1 MQFLDYYN
9 SHTDIVNNA
18 FDKAY
23 RKLFVDD
30 LIEKPLFEE
39 EGTLKEA
46 LQITFS
52 DFYYMLYRD
61 YINEF
66 VKEVISILSKEQDFD
81 INDYSDT
88 ASDAIHDLFYTHKYE
103 FEDVKP
109 YQQIIVDYYAS
120 KSDNEVNLIINNK
133 DNVGDTI
140 PVTDLDSVDVWNRDY
155 AFVYLDGKVS
165 KGEIGQSHAQLLNS
179 VLEIYDFDFKRPKA
193 DEVLDKA
200 GSDSVAFGS
209 VINNI
214 GFVDACENCSIDD
227 VATAAKEQLKLSKV
241 YTYPNN
247 DEITRLAKVL

>member
-1 MQFLDYYN
+1 MQFLNYYN
-9 SHTDIVNNA
+9 SHTDIVDNA

-23 RKLFVDD
+23 KKLFVDD

-39 EGTLKEA
+39 ETFKEF
-46 LQITFS
+46 IHTTFS

-88 ASDAIHDLFYTHKYE
+88 VSDAIHDLFDTHKYE

-120 KSDNEVNLIINNK
+120 KSDNEVNSIINNE
-133 DNVGDTI
+133 DNIGDTI
-140 PVTDLDSVDVWNRDY
+140 SVTDLDSVDVWNRDY

-179 VLEIYDFDFKRPKA
+179 VLESDDFDFKRPKA
-193 DEVLDKA
+193 DEILNKTN
-200 GSDSVAFGS
+200 SDSVAFGS

-214 GFVDACENCSIDD
+214 GFIDACENCSINN
-227 VATAAKEQLKLSKV
+227 VAEAAKSQLKLSKV
-241 YTYPNN
+241 YTYPDN
-247 DEITRLAKVL
+247 DKITRLAKAL